1 MRCVLCADKGVI
13 RIGYQEAP
21 REGYVDYGI
30 CSCAKGQKFR
40 APGFQRV
47 LAQRFGVELEQV
59 NLVEELLDPQ
69 DLPGFVAP
77 AVDVTDAGR
86 KSGRAKL

>member
-1 MRCVLCADKGVI
+1 MNCILCAGKGVI

-30 CSCAKGQKFR
+30 CHCPQGLRFR
-40 APGFQRV
+40 VPGFRRV

-59 NLVEELLDPQ
+59 NLVEELLDPE
-69 DLPGFVAP
+69 DLPSFQPSEDLDLA
-77 AVDVTDAGR
+77 AVGQT
-86 KSGRAKL
+86 KRAKL